1 MEDPA
6 MKPSIRFVTTVILL
20 VFLSSVGGCLSDMP
34 FKYEWSTVP
43 QQLDDGWD
51 VSFPEEVGIDP
62 EVLHEINMQFLSEDK
77 YFNAKSLLV
86 VKDGKLVFEAYC
98 RTLDDRDRYGHVQS
112 VTKSVTSLVF
122 GIVMSEGHI
131 DSLDQPLYSIVPEK
145 FPADNGKR
153 FITLRHLLTMTSG
166 LAFDNDV
173 FSVEIYVDRPCD
185 PVRYI
190 LKKPLY
196 AIPGERFY
204 YRDCDPHLTSY
215 AIGRLTGE
223 TLAKW
228 AKERLFGPLGI
239 TEYYW
244 QPDHTGTTMGAHGLH
259 LKPRDMAKIGQM
271 VLNHGRWQ
279 SRQIVDSTWVAV
291 STQRQIETPYRTE
304 PHIYHYGYYWWTV
317 PRWGAF
323 TAWGHGGNFIFVV
336 PARDLVI
343 VMSSM
348 PDTDDDTVGTTL
360 DDFEELI
367 RPLLEHP

>member
-1 MEDPA
+1 MR
-6 MKPSIRFVTTVILL
+6 SLIRSVINVIL
-20 VFLSSVGGCLSDMP
+20 SVILIALGGCVSDMP

-43 QQLDDGWD
+43 EQLDDGWD
-51 VSFPEEVGIDP
+51 VALPEDVGIDP
-62 EVLHEINMQFLSEDK
+62 EVLHGIYMRFLSEDQ

-86 VKDGKLVFEAYC
+86 VKDGRLIFEAYC
-98 RTLDDRDRYGHVQS
+98 RTPDDRDTYGHMQS
-112 VTKSVTSLVF
+112 ATKSVTSLVF
-122 GIVMSEGHI
+122 GIVMSEGFI
-131 DSLDQPLYSIVPEK
+131 DSLDQSLYSIMPEK
-145 FPADNGKR
+145 FPADARKQS
-153 FITLRHLLTMTSG
+153 ITLRHLLTMASG

-196 AIPGERFY
+196 AMPGERFY
-204 YRDCDPHLTSY
+204 YRDCDPHLISY
-215 AIGRLTGE
+215 AIGRLTGK
-223 TLAKW
+223 TLAKL
-228 AKERLFGPLGI
+228 AKERLFEPLGI
-239 TEYYW
+239 GEYYW
-244 QPDHTGTTMGAHGLH
+244 QADHAGITMGAHGLH

-271 VLNHGRWQ
+271 VLDHGRWHDQ
-279 SRQIVDSTWVAV
+279 RIVDSTWVAI
-291 STQRQIETPYRTE
+291 STQRQTETQYQTE
-304 PHIYHYGYYWWTV
+304 PHVYHYGYYWWTV

-348 PDTDDDTVGTTL
+348 PDTDDDTVGTKL